1 MKRKAKMKRFTLLKR
16 ALSSK
21 NIESEYFHS
30 FHEISLLFK
39 EDREIEIGEINIEY
53 IHCEEH
59 GEYIYCEEHGVH
71 QINKT
76 LYSHKIR
83 GTDFSP
89 YYRKKELLSSF
100 K

>member
-1 MKRKAKMKRFTLLKR
+1 MKGKAKMKRFTLLKR
-16 ALSSK
+16 ALRSK
-21 NIESEYFHS
+21 NIESKYFYS

-39 EDREIEIGEINIEY
+39 EDREIDIEEINI
-53 IHCEEH
+53 
-59 GEYIYCEEHGVH
+59 EYIYCEEHKVY